1 MTILKRALA
10 MACLATATAATAQ
23 SGSGW
28 HGIGQAPAPADA
40 AAVTVAVNPAGQS
53 ETRNREIMFCVE
65 GHVMRLNNATLHFE
79 GGGTQ
84 SIRISERVADGG
96 CSRGKTLSGRGH
108 GLESAEVTYEQ
119 AMLAGGSA
127 RVQLFVR

>member
-1 MTILKRALA
+1 MSMLKRAFAL
-10 MACLATATAATAQ
+10 ACLATATAAMAQ

-28 HGIGQAPAPADA
+28 HGIGQAVAPTDA
-40 AAVTVAVNPAGQS
+40 AVVTIAATPAGQS

-65 GHVMRLNNATLHFE
+65 GHIMRLNAATLHFQ

-96 CSRGKTLSGRGH
+96 CSRGKPLSSHGH
-108 GLESAEVTYEQ
+108 GLESAEVAYDQ
-119 AMLAGGSA
+119 AMLAGGTA

>member
-1 MTILKRALA
+1 MSILKRAFA
-10 MACLATATAATAQ
+10 VACLATAATAAVAQ

-28 HGIGQAPAPADA
+28 YGIGQAPAPADA
-40 AAVTVAVNPAGQS
+40 ASVTIAAHGEP
-53 ETRNREIMFCVE
+53 RNREIMFCVE
-65 GHVMRLNNATLHFE
+65 GHVMRLNTAMLHFQ

-96 CSRGKTLSGRGH
+96 CSRGKSLSGH
-108 GLESAEVTYEQ
+108 NHAVESAEVTYDR
-119 AMLAGGSA
+119 AMLAGGTA